1 MRNSSARAAVFN
13 EAAHSQTFN
22 KRRQAT
28 SSPAVAHAATP
39 AATQDQSEPIYR
51 PGDCRPDDLHDIWH
65 RMRQTSNT
73 YLPSACAVQT
83 APTPPTDPDG
93 GVIDHGDGSFTVVR
107 NNLIV

>member
-39 AATQDQSEPIYR
+39 AATPESIRTHLSSRRLPAR
-51 PGDCRPDDLHDIWH
+51 RFTRHLASNAPDKQYVPAQRI
-65 RMRQTSNT
+65 
-73 YLPSACAVQT
+73 AVQT